1 MWVWTWTCCRD
12 LCIQPQRPL
21 RIMARG
27 AQRMGENAQ
36 QEAMSHF
43 HPFPR
48 RPLSLGPKQSL
59 GQNLHFQSPKPVG
72 LDCVFKQDFL
82 SFLFFFNWKEALNTL
97 KVASGTSS
105 QHALHLLLF
114 RQASLQPHCKLCFQ
128 LQKLVW
134 TRAVTEAVQTGFCNW
149 KGGKTKDF

>member
-27 AQRMGENAQ
+27 AQRMGENTQ

-48 RPLSLGPKQSL
+48 RPLSLGPKQHL

-82 SFLFFFNWKEALNTL
+82 SFLFFFKLEGSFKHFESGLRDQLTACSASPPFQASVPAATLQALFSITKACLNTGCHRGC
-97 KVASGTSS
+97 SNR
-105 QHALHLLLF
+105 LL
-114 RQASLQPHCKLCFQ
+114 
-128 LQKLVW
+128 
-134 TRAVTEAVQTGFCNW
+134 
-149 KGGKTKDF
+149 